1 MLLKN
6 CRLIPELSGNIK
18 YSEGDIEIVNGRIK
32 GVFESG
38 SNVDCFADVVV
49 DMEGATALPG
59 FIDLHVHLGLSA
71 GSVLEDNIRPI
82 GIQVL
87 DAMLYAQKTLKAGF
101 TTIRDAGSSYGVATS
116 LRDKINSGRIVGP
129 NILACGKILTPTEI
143 GNDYFQELY
152 SEFNGRVEAIALTRT
167 EFKAG
172 ADYIKVMGS
181 GSFMNPGGEPGG
193 AIALDEELKA
203 LVEIA
208 SMKNSYVAVHA
219 HGPSAVRQA
228 IRCKIRTIEHGS
240 MVDEAGINELKA
252 GGSFLVPTVIGL
264 FTWDEATKNNAK
276 EWEKIKPMLAV
287 IEKSMKN
294 AYKAGLKLGFG
305 TDMGVPDC
313 FHGSNGNEFL
323 IRHDL
328 LGMKPLDILLQAT
341 KYSAEIAMI
350 EDKVGTIE
358 AGKFA
363 DLVFVGGDP
372 LNNIRCVTN
381 SIICIYKD
389 GKRIEI

>member
-6 CRLIPELSGNIK
+6 CGLIPELSGNIK
-18 YSEGDIEIVNGRIK
+18 FNKGDIEIVNGRIK
-32 GVFESG
+32 RVYEAGT
-38 SNVDCFADVVV
+38 NVDFFEDVV
-49 DMEGATALPG
+49 DMGGATALPG

-71 GSVLEDNIRPI
+71 GSVLEDNMRTV
-82 GIQVL
+82 GKQVL
-87 DAMLYAQKTLKAGF
+87 DGMLFAQQTLKAGF

-116 LRDKINSGRIVGP
+116 LRDEINSGRIVGP
-129 NILACGKILTPTEI
+129 NILACGKILTPTET
-143 GNDYFQELY
+143 GNDFFQGLY
-152 SEFNGRVEAIALTRT
+152 SEFNGRDEAIALTRE

-181 GSFMNPGGEPGG
+181 GAFMNPGGEPG
-193 AIALDEELKA
+193 AVIALDEELKA

-240 MVDEAGINELKA
+240 MVDEAGIEELKA
-252 GGSFLVPTVIGL
+252 GESFLVPTVIGL
-264 FTWDEATKNNAK
+264 FTWDDATKNNPK
-276 EWEKIKPMLAV
+276 EWRKIEPMLAT
-287 IEKSMKN
+287 IENSMKN

-313 FHGSNGNEFL
+313 FHGNNGKEFL

-328 LGMKPLDILLQAT
+328 LGMKTLDILLQAT

-350 EDKVGTIE
+350 DDKVGTIE
-358 AGKFA
+358 AGKTA
-363 DLVFVGGDP
+363 DLVFVDGNP
-372 LNNIRCVTN
+372 LNDIRCVTD
-381 SIICIYKD
+381 SIICIYKN
-389 GKRIEI
+389 GKKVEL

>member
-6 CRLIPELSGNIK
+6 CSLIPELSGNIK
-18 YSEGDIEIVNGRIK
+18 FDKCDIEIVNGRIK
-32 GVFESG
+32 SVHESG
-38 SNVDCFADVVV
+38 ANDEPFDDAV
-49 DMEGATALPG
+49 DMGGATALPG

-71 GSVLEDNIRPI
+71 GSVLEDNMRPI
-82 GIQVL
+82 RIQVL
-87 DAMLYAQKTLKAGF
+87 DAMLYAQQTLKAGF
-101 TTIRDAGSSYGVATS
+101 TTIRDAGSGYGVATS
-116 LRDKINSGRIVGP
+116 LRDEINSGRIVGP
-129 NILACGKILTPTEI
+129 NILACGKVLTPTET
-143 GNDYFQELY
+143 GNDFFLGLY
-152 SEFNGRVEAIALTRT
+152 SEFNGRNEAVAFSRQ

-181 GSFMNPGGEPGG
+181 GAFMNPGGEPG
-193 AIALDEELKA
+193 ATIALDEELKA

-240 MVDEAGINELKA
+240 MVDEAGIEELKA
-252 GGSFLVPTVIGL
+252 GESFLVPTIIGL
-264 FTWDEATKNNAK
+264 FTWDEATKNNPK
-276 EWEKIKPMLAV
+276 EWEKIEPMLAT
-287 IEKSMKN
+287 IEKSMKS
-294 AYKAGLKLGFG
+294 AYNAGLKLGFG

-313 FHGSNGNEFL
+313 FHGSNGKEFL

-350 EDKVGTIE
+350 DDKVGTIE
-358 AGKFA
+358 AGKAA
-363 DLVFVGGDP
+363 DLVFVDGNP
-372 LNNIRCVTN
+372 LKDIRCVTD

-389 GKRIEI
+389 GKRIEL

>member
-18 YSEGDIEIVNGRIK
+18 FVDSDIEIVDGRIK
-32 GVFESG
+32 GVYESG
-38 SNVDCFADVVV
+38 TRDGFFEQVV
-49 DMEGATALPG
+49 DMGGRTVLPG

-71 GSVLEDNIRPI
+71 GSVLEDNIRTV
-82 GIQVL
+82 GKQVL
-87 DAMLYAQKTLKAGF
+87 DAMRYAQSSLKAGF
-101 TTIRDAGSSYGVATS
+101 TTLRDAGAAYGTATS
-116 LRDKINSGRIVGP
+116 LRDEINSGCILGP
-129 NILACGKILTPTEI
+129 NILACGKILTPTET
-143 GNDYFQELY
+143 GNDYFHGLY
-152 SEFNGRVEAIALTRT
+152 SEFNGRDEAIAFARE

-181 GSFMNPGGEPGG
+181 GAFMNPGGEPGA

-228 IRCKIRTIEHGS
+228 IRCKVRTIEHGS
-240 MVDEAGINELKA
+240 MVDEAGIEELKA
-252 GGSFLVPTVIGL
+252 EGSFLVPTVIGL
-264 FTWDEATKNNAK
+264 FTWDEATRNNPR
-276 EWEKIKPMLAV
+276 EWEKIEPMLSA
-287 IEKSMKN
+287 IERSIKN

-313 FHGSNGNEFL
+313 LHGENGKEFI

-328 LGMKPLDILLQAT
+328 LGMSPLDILLQAT
-341 KYSAEIAMI
+341 RYSAEIAMI
-350 EDKVGTIE
+350 DNKVGTIE
-358 AGKFA
+358 AGKAA
-363 DLVFVGGDP
+363 DLVVVDGNP
-372 LNNIRCVTN
+372 LKDIRCVKDAIT
-381 SIICIYKD
+381 CIYKD
-389 GKRIEI
+389 GKKVEL